1 MRHTNYSWLL
11 LGASFFACVHSTP
24 TAVEPEP
31 IISQKREIHLDHDPS
46 ESVRPTEWGYH
57 DSLAPEHWASL
68 SHSYE
73 TCLTGKMQS
82 PVDIDTSRAAT
93 VSRGHTVAYEE
104 SDLTVAHHAQVHDIL
119 DNGHTI
125 QVDIDEGSVLK
136 TLRETYHLKQFHFH
150 SPSENRIDGKTYP
163 LEAHFVHQSDSGQL
177 AVISAFYEEGA
188 HHAQLEKI
196 IEHFP
201 SEKGKLTI
209 LEDESID
216 PNLHLPSNHDAYHF
230 YGSLT
235 TPPCTEGVEWL
246 ILKEVSQASSAQI
259 KTFSERLHHN
269 NRPVQ
274 AWNDRR
280 LIVDTVEEDPP
291 AAMAG
296 VTPKPN

>member
-1 MRHTNYSWLL
+1 M
-11 LGASFFACVHSTP
+11 ASAVSGLACGHATVYELQTHPSQVASREVHL
-24 TAVEPEP
+24 A
-31 IISQKREIHLDHDPS
+31 LDSAD
-46 ESVRPTEWGYH
+46 SVRPSEWGYEG
-57 DSLAPEHWASL
+57 SLSPEHWSELNPA
-68 SHSYE
+68 YE
-73 TCLTGKMQS
+73 TCAAGRMQS
-82 PVDIDTSRAAT
+82 PVDIDTSSAMT

-125 QVDIDEGSVLK
+125 QVDIDEGSVLR
-136 TLRETYHLKQFHFH
+136 TLRDTYHLKQFHFH
-150 SPSENRIDGKTYP
+150 SPSENRIDGKVYP

-188 HHAQLEKI
+188 HHAQLEMI

-209 LEDESID
+209 LEDESVD

-246 ILKEVSQASSAQI
+246 ILKEVSQASPAQLQV
-259 KTFSERLHHN
+259 FSERLYHN

-280 LIVDTVEEDPP
+280 LIVDTVEEESS

-296 VTPKPN
+296 VTPLPN